1 MFTVVAK
8 VLSLV
13 VPVNTRGHWPT
24 LLAFLRVFHVI
35 PEVETHRSPIRYV
48 SLRMLLLGHS
58 ISNGPC
64 YAQDMSTQLSV
75 PDTVATRVWARV
87 LPACTTALSKAHYR
101 AQSVDWLLRALMIDY

>member
-48 SLRMLLLGHS
+48 SLKMCSSGIPSPMDRAMYRTCPPNFQCQTPSLQG
-58 ISNGPC
+58 
-64 YAQDMSTQLSV
+64 
-75 PDTVATRVWARV
+75 WAWV

-101 AQSVDWLLRALMIDY
+101 AQSVDWLLRALIIGY